1 MPVSPDGA
9 LTKSAATWKVRPESA
24 FMSQQQ
30 KALEKSRLGEIL
42 VTRGLVSRE
51 QLAQA
56 LELQQQTGERLGEL
70 MIAQGWLTESQLRR
84 ALTRQRSY
92 RYALALTAAITAP
105 FAPLAAF
112 AAPSDQ
118 NLVVHSAGLHSGMQ
132 TNGMIPLDDDE
143 MSGVTGQGTPED
155 IANLEVKM
163 PEAVADAMASAQKE
177 AMLAANNK
185 QESGPTMVAMGVSND
200 GLFQVHMFMQ
210 TMNLDADIQ
219 VHDMKY
225 DSSQAV
231 KANSDGSLDVRLPSS
246 IGAVEFKDLHVKGAN
261 GPSFGD
267 VGMTGIQFHNNT
279 MRVTVRS

>member
-1 MPVSPDGA
+1 M
-9 LTKSAATWKVRPESA
+9 AATWMVRLPESA

-42 VTRGLVSRE
+42 VSRGLVSRE

-56 LELQQQTGERLGEL
+56 LELQRQTGERLGEV
-70 MIAQGWLTESQLRR
+70 MIAQGWLTETQLRR

-112 AAPSDQ
+112 AAPADQ
-118 NLVVHSAGLHSGMQ
+118 NLVVHSAGLHNGLQS
-132 TNGMIPLDDDE
+132 NGMTPLDDDE

-155 IANLEVKM
+155 IANLELKM

-177 AMLAANNK
+177 ALLATNNR
-185 QESGPTMVAMGVSND
+185 QEMDKSTVAVGVSND
-200 GLFQVHMFMQ
+200 GLFQIHMFMK
-210 TMNLDADIQ
+210 TMQLDADIQ

-225 DSSQAV
+225 DSSEAV
-231 KANSDGSLDVRLPSS
+231 SANSDGSLNVRLPSS
-246 IGAVEFKDLHVKGAN
+246 IGAVEFKDLHVKGAT
-261 GPSFGD
+261 GPSFGS